1 MFSNVKKDIMFERYF
16 ESKTNLSKKLDDN
29 IKFIKSILEGSNDIV
44 YREFKIG
51 GLDGRRAFLFYIDGM
66 ADKILLDNFVITPL
80 MLTARIVKPDYEEIK
95 NRLLEA
101 AQFTAISSS
110 DFKEIKTIEEAII
123 AALSGDSA
131 LIIDESDSAFSISS
145 RAWPTRGISEPSSE
159 TVIRGSRDGFTETI
173 RMNTALVRRR
183 IRDPRFK
190 VCQKHIGTRSKTD
203 IAIMYIDDIVD
214 KKILDELNK
223 RLDNINI
230 DSVIDSGYVQQFIED
245 RAFTFLPEVQ
255 ATERPDTV
263 AASIYE
269 GRVAILVDNSPQA
282 LIIPVTIQ
290 SFLQSPEDYYM
301 KPVIATF
308 TRILR
313 SFAAIVSVIS
323 PAFYIAVTSYHQD
336 MIPNKLAIS
345 IAASREG
352 VPFPAYMETLIMIV
366 ILELLL
372 EAGIRLPRP
381 IGSTIG
387 IVGGLIIGQAAVAA
401 GIVSPI
407 MIIVV
412 ALTAVASFAIPN
424 YDFAA
429 AARIMRLIFILGAS
443 IFGLYGIM
451 LAYIG
456 IMIHMVNLKSFGVP
470 YLAPFAPFEKED
482 MKDSLFYRGPW
493 KHMIK
498 RPIQLNPNDLIRQ
511 GGENND
517 K

>member
-1 MFSNVKKDIMFERYF
+1 
-16 ESKTNLSKKLDDN
+16 
-29 IKFIKSILEGSNDIV
+29 
-44 YREFKIG
+44 
-51 GLDGRRAFLFYIDGM
+51 
-66 ADKILLDNFVITPL
+66 
-80 MLTARIVKPDYEEIK
+80 
-95 NRLLEA
+95 
-101 AQFTAISSS
+101 
-110 DFKEIKTIEEAII
+110 
-123 AALSGDSA
+123 
-131 LIIDESDSAFSISS
+131 
-145 RAWPTRGISEPSSE
+145 
-159 TVIRGSRDGFTETI
+159 
-173 RMNTALVRRR
+173 
-183 IRDPRFK
+183 
-190 VCQKHIGTRSKTD
+190 RSKTD

-214 KKILDELNK
+214 KRILDELNK

-230 DSVIDSGYVQQFIED
+230 DSVIDSGYIQQFIED

-290 SFLQSPEDYYM
+290 SFLQSPEDYYT
-301 KPVIATF
+301 KPIIATF

-313 SFAAIVSVIS
+313 SFAAIISVIA

-352 VPFPAYMETLIMIV
+352 VPFPAYMETLIMII

-387 IVGGLIIGQAAVAA
+387 IVGGLIIGQAAVSA

-412 ALTAVASFAIPN
+412 AFTAVASFAIPN
-424 YDFAA
+424 YEFAA
-429 AARIMRLIFILGAS
+429 SARIMRLIFMLGAS

-451 LAYIG
+451 LVFIG

-493 KHMIK
+493 KRMRK

-511 GGENND
+511 G
-517 K
+517 KK